1 MNILIFASKFVGFKI
16 IEYLLKEHSDD
27 SYEFVLTEDNDEKL
41 IELLTSHK
49 KGFCTVSEF
58 YDRINENDN
67 YDWILNLW
75 GGHIIK
81 KNILS
86 KAKNSLNIHPSILPF
101 AKGKDPVVWTIRN
114 NLPAGVTLHEIT
126 EKIDSGNIFYQ
137 EKIDYTHPIK
147 GHELYEQILS
157 LSIDVFVKKW
167 SEIRAYPLLQNIDDV
182 DNNFF
187 SRKDLIKDQT
197 KDFFDKSINNT
208 LLWILSHDFSKNS
221 KIGKKN
227 YTAQIKVNGKIYS
240 ITIDLV
246 ENN

>member
-27 SYEFVLTEDNDEKL
+27 SYEFVLTEDNDNQL

-49 KGFCTVSEF
+49 KDFRTVTEF
-58 YDRINENDN
+58 YDKIDENDT

-86 KAKNSLNIHPSILPF
+86 KTQNSLNIHPSILPF

-137 EKIDYTHPIK
+137 EKNS
-147 GHELYEQILS
+147 LYPPN
-157 LSIDVFVKKW
+157 K
-167 SEIRAYPLLQNIDDV
+167 R
-182 DNNFF
+182 
-187 SRKDLIKDQT
+187 T
-197 KDFFDKSINNT
+197 
-208 LLWILSHDFSKNS
+208 
-221 KIGKKN
+221 
-227 YTAQIKVNGKIYS
+227 
-240 ITIDLV
+240 
-246 ENN
+246 